1 MRAIKGVSI
10 GVAAFALAALL
21 SVQQTSAQSGQGAP
35 PPPPPTQGGGQGG
48 QGGGQAAPPTQGGGQ
63 GRTMPPSPMTTQTSS
78 IPSTPED
85 AIRDIRQTLGFV
97 PQWLRS
103 APDTL
108 IVGLWASLKGFEMNS
123 STALDAKTKEL
134 IGLAVAAQIPCEYC
148 VYFHTAAARKN
159 GATDQEIREAV
170 GMASVTRMGS
180 TILNGS
186 QVDKVTFRKDTDRM
200 MKGESMKTQARRM
213 PSQGQ

>member
-1 MRAIKGVSI
+1 MRAIKPVGI
-10 GVAAFALAALL
+10 GVAVIALAALL
-21 SVQQTSAQSGQGAP
+21 SVEQTSAQSGQGAP

-48 QGGGQAAPPTQGGGQ
+48 GQGAPPTQGGGQ
-63 GRTMPPSPMTTQTSS
+63 GRTMTPPPAPPPSTSS

-85 AIRDIRQTLGFV
+85 ALRDIRQTLGFM

-108 IVGLWASLKGFEMNS
+108 IVGLWASLKGFEMNPN
-123 STALDAKTKEL
+123 TALDAKTKEL

-148 VYFHTAAARKN
+148 VYFHTASARKN
-159 GATDQEIREAV
+159 GATDQEIREAI

-200 MKGESMKTQARRM
+200 FKGESMKTQARRM
-213 PSQGQ
+213 PSQGGQ